1 MKPLQR
7 WLTALLLVTLAV
19 VIAYQWLDRPIALFV
34 HQELPHQARSA
45 VEPLTHIPDPL
56 IPAAVIVF
64 VVLGLWGL
72 AGRTLAPFPATLVLC
87 SLSVTMVQAFKNQ
100 LKLVFG
106 RTWPETWINNNPS
119 FIRDGVYGFH
129 WFHGGGGYESFPSGH
144 MAATCAVLSVLWI
157 CYPRLKSL
165 YLLAGLAVAVGLIGA
180 NFHFLS
186 DVIAGAFVGVTTGWI
201 TTVLFDRL
209 SPRNA
214 GRR

>member
-34 HQELPHQARSA
+34 HQELPHRARTA
-45 VEPLTHIPDPL
+45 VVPLTHIPDPL

-64 VVLGLWGL
+64 VGLGLWAL
-72 AGRTLAPFPATLVLC
+72 AGRALAPLPAAMVMC
-87 SLSVTMVQAFKNQ
+87 SLSVTMVQAFKNM
-100 LKLVFG
+100 LKFVFG
-106 RTWPETWINNNPS
+106 RTWPETWIDNNPS

-129 WFHGGGGYESFPSGH
+129 WFHSGGSYESFPSGH

-157 CYPRLKSL
+157 CYPRLKPL

-180 NFHFLS
+180 DYHFLS
-186 DVIAGAFVGVTTGWI
+186 DVIAGSFVGVTTGWI

-209 SPRNA
+209 SSRNA
-214 GRR
+214 GWR